1 MKKKITINAYSIAEH
16 FFIDETD
23 IDDVYMIMNRNNYSD
38 MERALILR
46 ELSDLIKGYEK
57 EFGIDWS

>member
-1 MKKKITINAYSIAEH
+1 MRKSLANAYSIAEH

>member
-1 MKKKITINAYSIAEH
+1 MKKKLIINAYSIAEH

>member
-1 MKKKITINAYSIAEH
+1 MKKKLIINAYSIVEH
-16 FFIDETD
+16 FFINETD
-23 IDDVYMIMNRNNYSD
+23 IEDVYMIMNRNNYSD